1 MAYVGRFD
9 GSEAKHASP
18 AMAAAAGGVAT
29 QQDPTSLP
37 TSTKWSVL
45 SSRVE
50 GLVAELWQV
59 VGNQDAYCVSQSN
72 GEGPTMK
79 AVRDKMLATP
89 WAQEWENKR
98 TMFSYGEEMSTDPL
112 EAMFIK
118 QLAFMSRPRRILE
131 IGMFVGYG
139 AAAMLEGAPA
149 AEVVSLE
156 IDPYLKDWFADCMK
170 PFPQSAKRH
179 TVMVGAALDSL
190 PKLTGEFDLI
200 FIDANKAEYFR
211 YLELILEKN
220 LLSDVGVIVA
230 DNILYNG
237 YPFVNRHF
245 DSQPARREFGNA
257 IKDFNEWVSQNPA
270 LEQVVLPVRDGISLI
285 RKRTKETQSQP
296 DEKTTVSDSPAA
308 KADSDYAALKAEN
321 ERLRAECEALKA
333 AQKTSAPTTDRT
345 DNVAD
350 LLRVLKHVAEVP
362 SGTPALSVPT
372 FDVTGKY
379 FVVTGST
386 SGLGRGIALSL
397 AAKGASGVLIHGTHE
412 GRGQE
417 VVSTIQELAP
427 ACKVLFHKADLVE
440 NAACK
445 GVIPAAVEAF
455 GRVDG
460 LVNSAALCFPRGSLA
475 DTSVEL
481 WDKMFDLNARA
492 TFLLTQAATEHMKE
506 KGIQGSVV
514 NIASIAANGG
524 APWITAY
531 SASKAAV
538 LSLTKTNAYELR
550 PHRIR
555 VNTINMGWCLTD
567 AENTG
572 QIGWKGEDWLAKA
585 EGREGSHPFGRLMRP
600 LDVACTVG
608 HLLSDAATML
618 TGAVIDFAPEL
629 ITGAYE

>member
-139 AAAMLEGAPA
+139 AAAMLEGA
-149 AEVVSLE
+149 
-156 IDPYLKDWFADCMK
+156 
-170 PFPQSAKRH
+170 
-179 TVMVGAALDSL
+179 ALDSL

-220 LLSDVGVIVA
+220 LLSDIGMIVA

-257 IKDFNEWVSQNPA
+257 IKDFNEWVSNHPA

-308 KADSDYAALKAEN
+308 KADSDYATLKAEN

-333 AQKTSAPTTDRT
+333 AQKTPAPTTDRT